1 MEHSI
6 SPYEVVLFAGILAAV
21 AVSGNLLL
29 GIVAAVLLRI
39 LSVLLDIRN
48 SLSTLSE
55 REVLEG

>member
-1 MEHSI
+1 MEHSL
-6 SPYEVVLFAGILAAV
+6 SPYEVVLFVGILAAV
-21 AVSGNLLL
+21 VVSGNLLL

>member
-6 SPYEVVLFAGILAAV
+6 SPYEVVLFVGILAAV
-21 AVSGNLLL
+21 VVSGNLLL

>member
-6 SPYEVVLFAGILAAV
+6 SPYEVALFVGILAAV
-21 AVSGNLLL
+21 VVSGNLL
-29 GIVAAVLLRI
+29 IVAAVLLRI

>member
-1 MEHSI
+1 MEHSL
-6 SPYEVVLFAGILAAV
+6 SPYEVVLFVGILAAV
-21 AVSGNLLL
+21 VVSGNLLL

-55 REVLEG
+55 REVLES

>member
-6 SPYEVVLFAGILAAV
+6 SPHEVVLFVGILAAV
-21 AVSGNLLL
+21 VVSGNLLL